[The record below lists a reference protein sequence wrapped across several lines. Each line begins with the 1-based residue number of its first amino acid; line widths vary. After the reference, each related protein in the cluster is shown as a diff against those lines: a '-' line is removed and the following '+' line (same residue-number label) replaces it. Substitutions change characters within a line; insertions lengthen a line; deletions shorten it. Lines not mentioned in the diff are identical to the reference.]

1 MQVMIGNV
9 ETFPDVKLSKA
20 QALKPLEEAAEV
32 FGAFQYLSDLLHT
45 KSGDGPYETASDED
59 IAQARQD
66 LIDECCDTIQATA
79 NLLAAIGIKDAVK
92 PMFQC
97 LQRNRARGRL

>member
-1 MQVMIGNV
+1 MQVTIGNV
-9 ETFPDVKLSKA
+9 ETFSDVKLSKA

-79 NLLAAIGIKDAVK
+79 NLLAAIGIKDATVS
-92 PMFQC
+92 MYRC

>member
-45 KSGDGPYETASDED
+45 KTVDDED
-59 IAQARQD
+59 IAQARQE

>member
-45 KSGDGPYETASDED
+45 KNGNGPYETVDDGQE
-59 IAQARQD
+59 